1 MIKQIYLNLPVK
13 DLTKSMDFFSHLGF
27 KFNNQFTDET
37 AACMV
42 LGENIFVMLLTEEK
56 FSQFTDRKIA
66 DGHQTSEMLIA
77 IDAPSRKAV
86 DEMVIKALEVGASLY
101 SKPKDHG
108 WMYQNAFADLDGH
121 QWEVLFMDEEAL
133 RKQTA

>member
-13 DLTKSMDFFSHLGF
+13 DLNKSIEFFSHLGF
-27 KFNNQFTDET
+27 TFNSQFTDET

-42 LGENIFVMLLTEEK
+42 LGENIYVMLLTEEK

-77 IDAPSRKAV
+77 IDAPSRGAV
-86 DEMVIKALEVGASLY
+86 DEMVNKALEAGGSLY
-101 SKPKDHG
+101 SKPQDHG
-108 WMYQNAFADLDGH
+108 WMYQNSFADLDGH